1 MRKGLLRPAFTL
13 VELLV
18 VIAII
23 GVLVALLLPAV
34 QAAREAAAR
43 MRCSNNLKQMAL
55 AMHNHHD
62 IHGYF
67 PGAGS
72 DGPNKDCCNA
82 NIRQGWTWMFH
93 LTPFMEQKNVYD
105 LPDDTAG
112 NTQVAKTAIPI
123 FYCPSRRQPTVYSN
137 GARSDYAG
145 NGGQS
150 MAAEGLQGVMVRQ
163 WKSPSTSKAA
173 NAPVEQ
179 FRRMADLVDGTSQTL
194 MIAEK
199 QVHVTTLGSAGGD
212 NEIWNN
218 SGWDQDHVRLA
229 EAVPQPD
236 SKHPTSA
243 SSTFWSV
250 RFGSSHPNVFN
261 AALCDGSVRNITY
274 TITSDNWSR
283 LMLINDGQ
291 PLSEF

>member
-1 MRKGLLRPAFTL
+1 MRNGFPRRAFTL

-62 IHGYF
+62 IHGTF

-82 NIRQGWTWMFH
+82 STRVGWTWMFH
-93 LTPFMEQKNVYD
+93 LTPFLEQKNVYD
-105 LPDDTAG
+105 LPDTTAG
-112 NTQVAKTAIPI
+112 NTEVARTALPV
-123 FYCPSRRQPTVYSN
+123 FHCPSRRQPTVYSN

-150 MAAEGLQGVMVRQ
+150 MATNGAQGVMVKQ
-163 WKSPSTSKAA
+163 WKSPSTSRPVDL
-173 NAPVEQ
+173 PVEQ
-179 FRRMADLVDGTSQTL
+179 TRRMADLTDGTSQTL

-199 QVHVTTLGSAGGD
+199 QVHVTKLGSAGGD
-212 NEIWNN
+212 NEVWNN

-229 EAVPQPD
+229 EALPQPD
-236 SKHPTSA
+236 SLHPD
-243 SSTFWSV
+243 STAANFWSV

-261 AALCDGSVRNITY
+261 AAICDGSVRTISY

-291 PLSEF
+291 PLSDF